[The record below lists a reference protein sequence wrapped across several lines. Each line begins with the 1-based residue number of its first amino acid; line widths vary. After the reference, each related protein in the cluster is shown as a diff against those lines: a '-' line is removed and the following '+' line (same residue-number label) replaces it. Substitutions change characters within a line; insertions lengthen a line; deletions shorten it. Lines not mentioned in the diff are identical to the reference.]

1 MSRLELDSVRVLVWL
16 VGDSVVLWACFVV
29 VVVVV
34 VVVAAEVLDQILVA
48 QQREA
53 A

>member
-34 VVVAAEVLDQILVA
+34 AAEVLDQILVA

>member
-29 VVVVV
+29 VAV
-34 VVVAAEVLDQILVA
+34 EVLGQVLVV
-48 QQREA
+48 QQRGA